1 MLQRIY
7 SFLILLAILQLIN
20 SRIISTNDLKEALPQ
35 AQPGDI
41 IELKSGIYKDV
52 PYTLKKWY
60 MYKGISN
67 KNKVSPQCRSR
78 IRR

>member
-1 MLQRIY
+1 MSQQIY
-7 SFLILLAILQLIN
+7 YFLILFAILQLTN

-52 PYTLKKWY
+52 PYTLKNGKEV
-60 MYKGISN
+60 I
-67 KNKVSPQCRSR
+67 Q
-78 IRR
+78 